1 MVAHVYRRFKNIKE
15 VDENGDKMWHY
26 WLTWKLQKKKKKSTI
41 FILPKSVLPSHA
53 QRHSSSKLIHTA
65 VNVDLIRQPRYIN
78 MQIRDVYRNSLP
90 IGNTSCHR
98 QQNHSEDLALVNWQI
113 PPGYCCPIN
122 HGPFGR
128 AAFLNRRSL
137 PFSSGKE
144 LSLRRWNKLLW
155 NLIQVSD
162 IGSYWSYLD
171 IKILYLSIIW
181 KKLYRLQIKQKHQA
195 NVLSVL
201 TKELLGKMRLRYGWQ
216 ALCRM

>member
-1 MVAHVYRRFKNIKE
+1 MPKYRILAPPREKTMCLSQRVAHAYRSFKIIKK

-26 WLTWKLQKKKKKSTI
+26 FLTWKITKKSTI
-41 FILPKSVLPSHA
+41 FTLHKSILPSHA
-53 QRHSSSKLIHTA
+53 QRHSRSKLVLTTVKA
-65 VNVDLIRQPRYIN
+65 ALMRKPRYIN

-137 PFSSGKE
+137 SFSSGKE
-144 LSLRRWNKLLW
+144 VFLRRWNKLLS
-155 NLIQVSD
+155 NLIQVFD

-171 IKILYLSIIW
+171 TKVLYLSIIG
-181 KKLYRLQIKQKHQA
+181 KKLQINDAPNK
-195 NVLSVL
+195 
-201 TKELLGKMRLRYGWQ
+201 TK
-216 ALCRM
+216 ASS